1 EVAAEEHSEDA
12 LFELITRA
20 YPYRHLTRDQFTDI
34 VSMLGRGISTHRG
47 RRGALV
53 HHDAVNGRV
62 RGRRGARMLAI
73 TSGGAIPDVSDYR
86 VILEPDN
93 TFVGTVSA
101 DFAVEGMAGDVFQLG
116 TASWRVLKVETA
128 VMRVADAH
136 GEPPSIPFWFGEAPA
151 RSDELSAAVAE
162 LRADVESR
170 LEDGQDVAIDWLVT
184 DLGIPRPAAYQIVL
198 YIAETKRLLGAVP
211 TQRTLV
217 LERFFDDGGGMQLVL
232 HAPFGARVNR
242 AWGLSLRK
250 KFCQNFNFEL
260 QAAATDEGLLLSLG
274 PSHSFPLDDVFR
286 YLNPA

>member
-93 TFVGTVSA
+93 TFVGTVNE
-101 DFAVEGMAGDVFQLG
+101 DFAVESMAGDVFQLG
-116 TASWRVLKVETA
+116 NTSWRVLKIETG

-151 RSDELSAAVAE
+151 RSDELSAAVSA
-162 LRADVESR
+162 LRAEVADR
-170 LEDGQDVAIDWLVT
+170 LEESTEEALRFLKEAV
-184 DLGIPRPAAYQIVL
+184 GIPGTAVAQIV
-198 YIAETKRLLGAVP
+198 P
-211 TQRTLV
+211 
-217 LERFFDDGGGMQLVL
+217 
-232 HAPFGARVNR
+232 
-242 AWGLSLRK
+242 
-250 KFCQNFNFEL
+250 
-260 QAAATDEGLLLSLG
+260 
-274 PSHSFPLDDVFR
+274 
-286 YLNPA
+286 YL